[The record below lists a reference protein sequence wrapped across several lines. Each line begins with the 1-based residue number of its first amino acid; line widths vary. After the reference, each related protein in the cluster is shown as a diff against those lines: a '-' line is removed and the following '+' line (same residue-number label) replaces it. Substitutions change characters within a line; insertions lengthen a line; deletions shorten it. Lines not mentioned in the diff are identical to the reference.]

1 MMREDTAVKRAASN
15 LKSEKYTPGILAF
28 VPMFYVAWADGL
40 LTQSEIKAIGDKIK
54 KQNWLSESEKST
66 LNGWLNPST
75 PPTTNVLIS
84 WLRTIKENAGNIPES
99 SRNTLAALGQEIAA
113 LDSTDEQARCSTPEA
128 CDALREIEESLGI
141 VGHEACKEILS
152 EKQHRER
159 GETKVTEP
167 SFDWEEL
174 KQLLDGE
181 YAEIKNRI
189 RSLLSDPMFNY
200 LPLGDKG
207 TYRKRV
213 FQWVKTI
220 ADEGIGAFLSK
231 PMFNYIPLGDK
242 GTYRERVFQWVKT
255 MADEGIGA
263 LSFPEEYGGENDV
276 GKFMAAFETLAYGD
290 QSLTIKFG
298 VQFGL
303 FAGSIFQLGTKHHH
317 DKYLSDASSLKL
329 PGCFAMTET
338 GHGSNVRDIETT
350 AVYDKE
356 TQSFIINTPTESAR
370 KDYIGNAA
378 VHGRL
383 ATVFAQLHT
392 DGEDYGVH
400 AILVPI
406 RDDNGNLM
414 KGVRIEDVGDKL
426 GLNGLDNGIIWFD
439 NVSVPRENLLD
450 RFASV
455 SKDGEYQSPIASSSQ
470 RFFTM
475 LGTLVGGRISVAAA
489 GLSAGK
495 SALTI
500 AIRYASIRRQFGSV
514 GAVETLLLDYPTHQ
528 RRLMPLLANAFAVDF
543 ALKYL
548 IKRFINRTDE
558 DTLEVEALAAGIKA
572 FATWNTTETI
582 QTCREACGGQ
592 GYISANRFGALKADS
607 DVYTTFEGDNTVLL
621 QLVAKGCLSDFHQQF
636 HEMKFF
642 GLVKYV
648 ANIAAVA
655 LTELNPLI
663 TRQTDSGHLRDPSF
677 HLNAFQYRE
686 QDILRSAARRLKKR
700 IDNGMDSY
708 TAFIECQNHMVN
720 LAKAFVDRVILEQFI
735 KVIDDNAGSSLHD
748 VLKNLCDLFAL
759 SMIEKN
765 KGWYLEHGYLEG
777 VKSKAIRKEVDKLSR
792 ELSKEAVSLVNS
804 FGIPDDI
811 LSAPI
816 GIRERSVI

>member
-1 MMREDTAVKRAASN
+1 MIEDTAVKRAASN
-15 LKSEKYTPGILAF
+15 IKSEEYTAGILAF
-28 VPMFYVAWADGL
+28 LPIFYVAWADGL
-40 LTQSEIKAIGDKIK
+40 LTQSGIRAIGEKIK
-54 KQNWLSESEKST
+54 EQNWLNESEKST

-75 PPTTNVLIS
+75 PPASSVLIS
-84 WLRTIKENAGNIPES
+84 WLLTIKENARNIPES
-99 SRNTLAALGQEIAA
+99 SRETLASLGQEIARIE
-113 LDSTDEQARCSTPEA
+113 STDEQARCSTPEVY
-128 CDALREIEESLGI
+128 DALCEIEESLGI
-141 VGHEACKEILS
+141 VGHEACKEILT
-152 EKQHRER
+152 EKPQGETE
-159 GETKVTEP
+159 ETKVTEP
-167 SFDWEEL
+167 TFDWEEL
-174 KQLLDGE
+174 KHQLDGE

-220 ADEGIGAFLSK
+220 ADEGIGALFSK
-231 PMFNYIPLGDK
+231 PRLNYLPLSDK
-242 GTYRERVFQWVKT
+242 GIYRERVFQWVKT

-263 LSFPEEYGGENDV
+263 LSLPEEYGGENDV
-276 GKFMAAFETLAYGD
+276 GKFIAAFETLAYGD
-290 QSLTIKFG
+290 LSLTIKFG

-303 FAGSIFQLGTKHHH
+303 FAGSIFQLGTKYHH
-317 DKYLSDASSLKL
+317 DKYLSDASSFKL

-378 VHGRL
+378 EHGRL
-383 ATVFAQLHT
+383 ATTFAQLHT
-392 DGEDYGVH
+392 DGQNYGVH

-406 RDDNGNLM
+406 RDDSGNLI

-426 GLNGLDNGIIWFD
+426 GLNGVDNGRIWFD
-439 NVSVPRENLLD
+439 NVFVPRENLLD

-455 SKDGEYQSPIASSSQ
+455 SKDGEYESPIASSSQ

-475 LGTLVGGRISVAAA
+475 LGTLVSGRISVAAA

-500 AIRYASIRRQFGSV
+500 AIRYASNRRQFGTV

-558 DTLEVEALAAGIKA
+558 DTLEVEALVAGIKA

-582 QTCREACGGQ
+582 QTCREACGAQ
-592 GYISANRFGALKADS
+592 GYLAENRFGALKGDS
-607 DVYTTFEGDNTVLL
+607 DVFTTFEGDNTVLL
-621 QLVAKGCLSDFHQQF
+621 QLVAKGCLSDFRQQF

-642 GLVKYV
+642 GMVKYM

-663 TRQTDSGHLRDPSF
+663 TRQTDSGHLRDSDF
-677 HLNAFQYRE
+677 HLSAFQYRE
-686 QDILRSAARRLKKR
+686 HDILRSAARRLKKR

-708 TAFIECQNHMVN
+708 SAFIECQNHMVN
-720 LAKAFVDRVILEQFI
+720 LAKAYVDRVILEQFI
-735 KVIDDNAGSSLHD
+735 KVVEDNAGSSLHG

-759 SMIEKN
+759 STIEKN

-777 VKSKAIRKEVDKLSR
+777 VKSKAIRKEVDKLSGD
-792 ELSKEAVSLVNS
+792 LSREAVSLVNS
-804 FGIPDDI
+804 FGIPDEI

-816 GIRERSVI
+816 GIGE

>member
-1 MMREDTAVKRAASN
+1 MMRKDTVVKRTVPN
-15 LKSEKYTPGILAF
+15 LKSEKYTPGILTF
-28 VPMFYVAWADGL
+28 LPMFYVAWADGL
-40 LTQSEIKAIGDKIK
+40 LSQSEIKAIGKKIEE
-54 KQNWLSESEKST
+54 QNWLTESEKST

-75 PPTTNVLIS
+75 PPTSNVLIS
-84 WLRTIKENAGNIPES
+84 WLRTIKKNADKIPES

-113 LDSTDEQARCSTPEA
+113 LDLTDEEARCSTPEA
-128 CDALREIEESLGI
+128 CDALSEIEESLGI
-141 VGHEACKEILS
+141 VGYEASRELLS
-152 EKQHRER
+152 ERPRE
-159 GETKVTEP
+159 ETGKAKVTEP
-167 SFDWEEL
+167 TFDWEEL

-181 YAEIKNRI
+181 DAEIKNRV
-189 RSLLSDPMFNY
+189 RNLLSDPMFNY
-200 LPLGDKG
+200 LPLGEKE
-207 TYRKRV
+207 TYREMV
-213 FQWVKTI
+213 LQWVKTI
-220 ADEGIGAFLSK
+220 
-231 PMFNYIPLGDK
+231 
-242 GTYRERVFQWVKT
+242 
-255 MADEGIGA
+255 ADEGIGA

-290 QSLTIKFG
+290 QSITIKFG

-303 FAGSIFQLGTKHHH
+303 FAGSIFQLGTKRHH
-317 DKYLSDASSLKL
+317 DKYLADAASLKL

-350 AVYDKE
+350 AVYDKD

-378 VHGRL
+378 VHGRM
-383 ATVFAQLHT
+383 ASVFAQLHT
-392 DGEDYGVH
+392 DGENYGVH
-400 AILVPI
+400 VILVPI
-406 RDDNGNLM
+406 RDDDGNLM

-426 GLNGLDNGIIWFD
+426 GLNGVDNGIIWFD

-455 SKDGEYQSPIASSSQ
+455 SKNGEYESPIASSTR

-489 GLSAGK
+489 GLNAGK

-500 AIRYASIRRQFGSV
+500 AIRYASKRRQFGAV
-514 GAVETLLLDYPTHQ
+514 GAVETLLLDYPAHQ

-548 IKRFINRTDE
+548 KKRFINRTDE
-558 DTLEVEALAAGIKA
+558 DSLEVESLAAGIKA
-572 FATWNTTETI
+572 IATWNTTETI
-582 QTCREACGGQ
+582 QTCREACGGE
-592 GYISANRFGALKADS
+592 GYVAENRFGALKADS

-621 QLVAKGCLSDFHQQF
+621 QLVAKGCLSDFRQQF
-636 HEMKFF
+636 HDMKFF
-642 GLVKYV
+642 GMVKYI
-648 ANIAAVA
+648 ANIAAVS

-663 TRQTDSGHLRDPSF
+663 TRQVDSEHLRDSNF
-677 HLNAFQYRE
+677 HQSAFQYRE
-686 QDILRSAARRLKKR
+686 QDILRSGARRLKKR

-708 TAFIECQNHMVN
+708 SAFIECQNHMVN
-720 LAKAFVDRVILEQFI
+720 LAKAYVDRVILEQFI
-735 KVIDDNAGSSLHD
+735 EVIDDNAGSSLHG

-777 VKSKAIRKEVDKLSR
+777 VKSKAIRKEVDRLSR
-792 ELSKEAVSLVNS
+792 ELSKEAVGLVNS
-804 FGIPDDI
+804 FGIPDEI

-816 GIRERSVI
+816 GIRE

>member
-1 MMREDTAVKRAASN
+1 MKEDTGVSRAASN
-15 LKSEKYTPGILAF
+15 SKSEKYTPGILTF
-28 VPMFYVAWADGL
+28 LPMFYVAWADGL
-40 LTQSEIKAIGDKIK
+40 LSKSEIKAIGKKIED
-54 KQNWLSESEKST
+54 QNWLTESEKST

-75 PPTTNVLIS
+75 PPTSNVLIS
-84 WLRTIKENAGNIPES
+84 WLRTIKKNADKIPES
-99 SRNTLAALGQEIAA
+99 SRKTLAALGQEIAA
-113 LDSTDEQARCSTPEA
+113 LDSTDEEARCSTPEA
-128 CDALREIEESLGI
+128 CDALSEIEESLGI
-141 VGHEACKEILS
+141 VGYEASKEILS
-152 EKQHRER
+152 ERPQE
-159 GETKVTEP
+159 ETGKAEITEP
-167 SFDWEEL
+167 TFNWEEL

-181 YAEIKNRI
+181 DVEIKNRV
-189 RSLLSDPMFNY
+189 RNLLSDPMFNY
-200 LPLGDKG
+200 LALGEKE
-207 TYRKRV
+207 TYRDMV
-213 FQWVKTI
+213 LQWVKII
-220 ADEGIGAFLSK
+220 ADEGIGAL
-231 PMFNYIPLGDK
+231 
-242 GTYRERVFQWVKT
+242 
-255 MADEGIGA
+255 A
-263 LSFPEEYGGENDV
+263 FPVEYGGENDV

-290 QSLTIKFG
+290 QSITIKFG

-317 DKYLSDASSLKL
+317 DKYLGDAASLKL

-356 TQSFIINTPTESAR
+356 TQSFTINTPTESAR

-383 ATVFAQLHT
+383 ATVFAQLQT
-392 DGEDYGVH
+392 DGENYGVH

-406 RDDNGNLM
+406 RDDNGKLM

-426 GLNGLDNGIIWFD
+426 GLNGVDNGIIWFD

-450 RFASV
+450 RFANV
-455 SKDGEYQSPIASSSQ
+455 SKDGEYESPIASSSQ

-489 GLSAGK
+489 GLNAGK

-500 AIRYASIRRQFGSV
+500 AIRYASKRRQFGSV
-514 GAVETLLLDYPTHQ
+514 GAVETLLLDYPAHQ

-548 IKRFINRTDE
+548 KKRFINRTDE
-558 DTLEVEALAAGIKA
+558 DSLEIEALAAGIKA
-572 FATWNTTETI
+572 IATWNTTGTI
-582 QTCREACGGQ
+582 QTCREACGGE
-592 GYISANRFGALKADS
+592 GYVAENRFAALKADS

-621 QLVAKGCLSDFHQQF
+621 QLVAKGCLSDFRQQF
-636 HEMKFF
+636 HDMKFF
-642 GLVKYV
+642 GMVKYV
-648 ANIAAVA
+648 ANIAAVS

-663 TRQTDSGHLRDPSF
+663 TRQTDSEHLRDSNF
-677 HLNAFQYRE
+677 HQSAFQYRE
-686 QDILRSAARRLKKR
+686 KDILRSGARRLKKR

-708 TAFIECQNHMVN
+708 SAFIECQNHMVN
-720 LAKAFVDRVILEQFI
+720 LAKAYVDRVILEQFI
-735 KVIDDNAGSSLHD
+735 NVVEDNSGSSLHD
-748 VLKNLCDLFAL
+748 VLKTLCDLFAL
-759 SMIEKN
+759 STIEKN

-792 ELSKEAVSLVNS
+792 ELSKESVSLVNS
-804 FGIPDDI
+804 FGIPDEI

-816 GIRERSVI
+816 GIRE